1 MLQGILNLSRPKYK
15 KYNEVLIL
23 YLRDYICKKMAV
35 EFIYNTNYSI
45 QDEKRYSSW
54 VKAVINSEKFVLGE
68 VVFAFFD
75 DEEMKKI
82 NLRFLKRDYYT
93 DVICFN
99 ESKDSQINGNI
110 AISVDRVKDN
120 ALTYKSEF
128 LNEMLRV
135 MAHGLLHCMNYS
147 DNNEN
152 EKMIMTNKE
161 TEKIKMFHVEP

>member
-1 MLQGILNLSRPKYK
+1 
-15 KYNEVLIL
+15 
-23 YLRDYICKKMAV
+23 MAV

-54 VKAVINSEKFVLGE
+54 VNAVINSEKFVLGE

-82 NLRFLKRDYYT
+82 NLRFLKKDYYT

-99 ESKDSQINGNI
+99 DSKDSQINGNI

>member
-1 MLQGILNLSRPKYK
+1 
-15 KYNEVLIL
+15 
-23 YLRDYICKKMAV
+23 MAV

-82 NLRFLKRDYYT
+82 NLRFLKKDYYT

-152 EKMIMTNKE
+152 EKRIMANKE

>member
-1 MLQGILNLSRPKYK
+1 
-15 KYNEVLIL
+15 
-23 YLRDYICKKMAV
+23 MAV

-82 NLRFLKRDYYT
+82 NLKFLKKDYYT

-99 ESKDSQINGNI
+99 DSKDSQINGNI

>member
-1 MLQGILNLSRPKYK
+1 
-15 KYNEVLIL
+15 
-23 YLRDYICKKMAV
+23 MAV

-152 EKMIMTNKE
+152 EKMIMANKE

>member
-1 MLQGILNLSRPKYK
+1 
-15 KYNEVLIL
+15 
-23 YLRDYICKKMAV
+23 MAV

-45 QDEKRYSSW
+45 QYEKRYSSW

-82 NLRFLKRDYYT
+82 NLRFLKKDYYT

-99 ESKDSQINGNI
+99 DSKDSQINGNI

-135 MAHGLLHCMNYS
+135 MAHGLLHCMNYN

>member
-1 MLQGILNLSRPKYK
+1 
-15 KYNEVLIL
+15 
-23 YLRDYICKKMAV
+23 MAV

-82 NLRFLKRDYYT
+82 NLKFLKKDYYT

-99 ESKDSQINGNI
+99 DSKDSQINGNI

-135 MAHGLLHCMNYS
+135 MAHGLLHCMNYN

>member
-82 NLRFLKRDYYT
+82 NLKFLKKDYYT

-99 ESKDSQINGNI
+99 DSKDSQINGNI

-152 EKMIMTNKE
+152 EKMIMANKE

>member
-1 MLQGILNLSRPKYK
+1 
-15 KYNEVLIL
+15 
-23 YLRDYICKKMAV
+23 MAV

-82 NLRFLKRDYYT
+82 NLRFLKKDYYT

-99 ESKDSQINGNI
+99 DSKDSQINGNI

-135 MAHGLLHCMNYS
+135 MAHGLLHCMNYN

-152 EKMIMTNKE
+152 EKMIMANKE

>member
-1 MLQGILNLSRPKYK
+1 
-15 KYNEVLIL
+15 
-23 YLRDYICKKMAV
+23 MAV

-152 EKMIMTNKE
+152 EKMIMANKE
-161 TEKIKMFHVEP
+161 TEKVKMFHVEP

>member
-1 MLQGILNLSRPKYK
+1 
-15 KYNEVLIL
+15 
-23 YLRDYICKKMAV
+23 MAV

-82 NLRFLKRDYYT
+82 NLKFLKKDYYT

-99 ESKDSQINGNI
+99 DSKDSQINGNI

-152 EKMIMTNKE
+152 EKMIMANKE

>member
-1 MLQGILNLSRPKYK
+1 
-15 KYNEVLIL
+15 
-23 YLRDYICKKMAV
+23 MAV

-82 NLRFLKRDYYT
+82 NLRFLKKDYYT

-99 ESKDSQINGNI
+99 DSKDSQINGNI

>member
-1 MLQGILNLSRPKYK
+1 
-15 KYNEVLIL
+15 
-23 YLRDYICKKMAV
+23 MAV

-82 NLRFLKRDYYT
+82 NLRFLKKDYYT

-99 ESKDSQINGNI
+99 DSKDSQINGNI
-110 AISVDRVKDN
+110 AISVDRVKD
-120 ALTYKSEF
+120 LS
-128 LNEMLRV
+128 LI
-135 MAHGLLHCMNYS
+135 H
-147 DNNEN
+147 
-152 EKMIMTNKE
+152 I
-161 TEKIKMFHVEP
+161 

>member
-1 MLQGILNLSRPKYK
+1 
-15 KYNEVLIL
+15 
-23 YLRDYICKKMAV
+23 MAV

-82 NLRFLKRDYYT
+82 NLRFLKKDYYT

-99 ESKDSQINGNI
+99 DSKDSQINGNI

-152 EKMIMTNKE
+152 EKMIMANKE

>member
-1 MLQGILNLSRPKYK
+1 
-15 KYNEVLIL
+15 
-23 YLRDYICKKMAV
+23 MAV

-45 QDEKRYSSW
+45 QDEKRCSSW

-82 NLRFLKRDYYT
+82 NLKFLKKDYYT

-99 ESKDSQINGNI
+99 DSKDSKINGNI

-135 MAHGLLHCMNYS
+135 MAHGLLHCMNYN

>member
-1 MLQGILNLSRPKYK
+1 
-15 KYNEVLIL
+15 
-23 YLRDYICKKMAV
+23 MAV

-82 NLRFLKRDYYT
+82 NLRFLKKDYYT

-99 ESKDSQINGNI
+99 DSKDSQINGNI

-135 MAHGLLHCMNYS
+135 MAHGLLHCMNYN

>member
-1 MLQGILNLSRPKYK
+1 
-15 KYNEVLIL
+15 
-23 YLRDYICKKMAV
+23 MAV

-54 VKAVINSEKFVLGE
+54 VNAVINSEKFVLGE

-82 NLRFLKRDYYT
+82 NLRFLKKDYYT

-99 ESKDSQINGNI
+99 DSKDSQINGNI

-152 EKMIMTNKE
+152 EKMIMANKE

>member
-1 MLQGILNLSRPKYK
+1 
-15 KYNEVLIL
+15 
-23 YLRDYICKKMAV
+23 MAV
-35 EFIYNTNYSI
+35 EFIYNTNYNI

-54 VKAVINSEKFVLGE
+54 VKAVIKSEKFVLGE

-82 NLRFLKRDYYT
+82 NLRFLKKDYYT

-99 ESKDSQINGNI
+99 DSKDSQINGNI

-135 MAHGLLHCMNYS
+135 MAHGLLHCMNYN